1 MRAGCIQVVDAG
13 GVPTAFATLAD
24 HLHGT
29 EPANLAFLALLES
42 GALHDLCKVSP
53 PLAISKVRTH

>member
-1 MRAGCIQVVDAG
+1 MRAGCVQVVDASG
-13 GVPTAFATLAD
+13 LPTAFATLAD

-53 PLAISKVRTH
+53 HSQSA